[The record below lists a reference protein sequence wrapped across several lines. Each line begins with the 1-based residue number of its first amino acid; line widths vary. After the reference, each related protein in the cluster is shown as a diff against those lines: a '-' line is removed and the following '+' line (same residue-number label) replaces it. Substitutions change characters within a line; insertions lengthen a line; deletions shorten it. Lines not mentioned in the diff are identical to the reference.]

1 MWHFAL
7 TGLRDKVIIIIDPL
21 LGQKTTTIYSDTLN
35 FAKRYN
41 WKCLA
46 KITLA
51 QIFYLWYSK
60 STNVNYSWDWYLP
73 SINDIQKTMEGEKW
87 MLYKHCKKITIRNY
101 TINVIRSLKN

>member
-1 MWHFAL
+1 LWHFAL
-7 TGLRDKVIIIIDPL
+7 TGLPDKVIIIIDPL

-60 STNVNYSWDWYLP
+60 STDVNYSWDWYLP
-73 SINDIQKTMEGEKW
+73 SIYDYTK
-87 MLYKHCKKITIRNY
+87 NY
-101 TINVIRSLKN
+101 GRRKVNFI